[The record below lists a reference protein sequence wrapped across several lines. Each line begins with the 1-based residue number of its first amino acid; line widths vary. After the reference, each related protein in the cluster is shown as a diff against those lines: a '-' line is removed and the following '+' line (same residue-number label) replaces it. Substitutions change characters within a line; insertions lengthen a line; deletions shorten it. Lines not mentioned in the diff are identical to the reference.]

1 MIKKLLFISFKMLLC
16 IYSISQTGPY
26 IPKVI
31 PPSPDASS
39 LGKYGEI
46 PVGKYTG
53 AASLSVPIY
62 TISTGG
68 IQIPISLSY
77 NGSGIKV
84 EEQAS
89 WVGLGWSLNA
99 GGAIAISTVGLS
111 DFRPNSG
118 FLNHSYDLTTFP
130 ALSEQDKKNMV
141 TLISNGSLDIDPDI
155 YMYNVN
161 GNSGK
166 FIIDKSAM
174 KAISVPRNDL
184 QVNLPGTTPGNEW
197 EILDAKGNK
206 YIFNAKETSVAD
218 DRIGHVH
225 TFNSTYY
232 LTKIIT
238 NTNAEIIFNY
248 QSYSSLYYIR
258 NSSSKDYVDP
268 LNLNQTDPGCLQTYS
283 ENYSL
288 IEIQGKRI
296 ESIVWAGGKVVFK
309 KNQTFREDIL
319 NDYNLQSVEIHDEQ
333 DSVLKKFNFAYDYFV
348 GSESGYPSFL
358 TSQMPNKRLRL
369 LSVTESDS
377 ANNSLSPYSFE
388 YNDGVPY
395 YFTRAQDLWG
405 YYNGVDA
412 NQTLLPKTSAT
423 LGDANRKTNEVFAK
437 AGSIKKVTYP
447 TNGTSEFFYESNDAL
462 IPVSEFYKYDE
473 PLYSPT
479 FEPADIA
486 VSLAAGQHLASFTA
500 PASINGNDL
509 LKRFNYT
516 ITFPTSINCPGTNR
530 DCTGN
535 LEILLT
541 SSDNLHIIDLVA
553 AGTFVNGV
561 SSGEVWL
568 QAGKTYSLTKYGSGN
583 ANNTVCQVT
592 GKNNPQIFTINGVS
606 SINVKVGG
614 LRISSI
620 VSNPTTGVH
629 GVKKFFYH
637 SNVQAAENEK
647 LLQPSSGTLSS
658 YPEFSYHV
666 TETGPNYLCAKYSMS
681 ANSVAPMAVNGG
693 SVAGYKFCQE
703 VSVSPTEQ
711 QKTITEYLS
720 TQDFQDSY
728 SYTYP
733 FVNEQSR
740 DYLRGWVLDEKKYR
754 MNGTS
759 FELASQDSNTYNYVE
774 TTYLSVVGAKNG
786 CVDYYTNSSLGTREC
801 QNTIFKNYR
810 LSTKW
815 FYKKSTLQKLFQD
828 STLYLSS
835 LTNYFYDNDLN
846 LQLTRTETTDSKGD
860 SIRTTLKYP
869 HDFAV
874 APASPLNVYD
884 SMVNK
889 HRIGEV
895 VEEIKTNVTA
905 NKEIQRVR
913 NNFGSFQGAQLVMPS
928 SIQKSI
934 SNGILENEIL
944 FDNYDSKGNLIQYT
958 KRDGTIVS
966 ILWGYNSQ
974 YPVAEIINSTYTTVS
989 SNISQT
995 VLDNPADDV
1004 TLRNHL
1010 NGLRSIPGAIVTT
1023 YTYKPIVGKS
1033 SETDPRGRTTYYE
1046 YDTLGRLQYIRDHD
1060 HNIIKSYEYQYR
1072 QVQN

>member
-1 MIKKLLFISFKMLLC
+1 MIKKILFILFNIFLC
-16 IYSISQTGPY
+16 ISGISQTGPY

-39 LGKYGEI
+39 LGKYGEM

-53 AASLSVPIY
+53 TASLSVPIY

-111 DFRPNSG
+111 DFRPGSG

-130 ALSEQDKKNMV
+130 ALSEQDKKSMIS
-141 TLISNGSLDIDPDI
+141 LISNSSLDIDPDI

-166 FIIDKSAM
+166 FIIDKSTM
-174 KAISVPRNDL
+174 KAVSIPMNDL
-184 QVNLPGTTPGNEW
+184 QINLPDATSGNEW

-218 DRIGHVH
+218 DRVGHVH

-238 NTNAEIIFNY
+238 NTKAEIFFNY
-248 QSYSSLYYIR
+248 QSYSCLYYIR

-268 LNLNQTDPGCLQTYS
+268 LNQNPTGSGCLQPYS

-288 IEIQGKRI
+288 MEIQGKRI
-296 ESIVWAGGKVVFK
+296 ESIVWPGGKVVFK
-309 KNQTFREDIL
+309 KNLTLREDIL
-319 NDYNLQSVEIHDEQ
+319 NDYNLQSVEIHNEQ
-333 DSVLKKFNFAYDYFV
+333 DSVLKKFNFEYDYFV
-348 GSESGYPSFL
+348 GSETGYPSFL

-377 ANNSLSPYSFE
+377 SNNSLSPYSFE

-395 YFTRAQDLWG
+395 YFSRAQDLWG
-405 YYNGVDA
+405 YYNGADA
-412 NQTLLPKTSAT
+412 NLTLLPKASAT

-437 AGSIKKVTYP
+437 AGSIRKVTYP
-447 TNGTSEFFYESNDAL
+447 TDGYTEFFYEANDAL

-473 PLYSPT
+473 PLYSQT
-479 FEPADIA
+479 LESTNIA
-486 VSLAAGQHLASFTA
+486 VSLAAGQHLVDFTA
-500 PASINGNDL
+500 PASINGNDQ
-509 LKRFNYT
+509 LKKFNYT
-516 ITFPTSINCPGTNR
+516 ITYPTEINCPGTNR

-541 SSDNLHIIDLVA
+541 SSDNLHTIDLVA

-561 SSGEVWL
+561 SSGEIWL

-583 ANNTVCQVT
+583 ANNTLCQVT
-592 GKNNPQIFTINGVS
+592 GKNNPQTFTVNEIPSV
-606 SINVKVGG
+606 NVKVGG
-614 LRISSI
+614 LRIYSI
-620 VSNPTTGVH
+620 VSTPTIGVNS
-629 GVKKFFYH
+629 VKKYFYH

-658 YPEFSYHV
+658 YPVFSYHV
-666 TETGPNYLCAKYSMS
+666 IETGTNYLCAKYSMS

-693 SVAGYKFCQE
+693 SVSGYKFCQE
-703 VSVSPTEQ
+703 VSVSPIEQ
-711 QKTITEYLS
+711 QKTMTEYLS
-720 TQDFQDSY
+720 TQDFSDSY
-728 SYTYP
+728 SYSYP

-740 DYLRGWVLDEKKYR
+740 DYLRGWVLNEKKYK
-754 MNGTS
+754 MSGTS
-759 FELASQDSNTYNYVE
+759 FELVAQDSNTYNYVE
-774 TTYLSVVGAKNG
+774 TTYLSVVGVKNG
-786 CVDYYTNSSLGTREC
+786 CVDYYVNSSLGTKEC

-810 LSTKW
+810 LATKW
-815 FYKKSTLQKLFQD
+815 FYKNSTLQKLFQD
-828 STLYLSS
+828 SALYLSS
-835 LTNYFYDNDLN
+835 RTHFFYDNDLN
-846 LQLTRTETTDSKGD
+846 LQLTRTETTNSKGD
-860 SIRTTLKYP
+860 SIRTILKYP
-869 HDFAV
+869 HDFV
-874 APASPLNVYD
+874 SAPSSSLNLYD
-884 SMVNK
+884 SMVNN

-895 VEEIKTNVTA
+895 IEEIKTNVTV

-913 NNFGSFQGAQLVMPS
+913 NNFRSFQGAQLIMPS

-934 SNGILENEIL
+934 NNGILENEIL

-958 KRDGTIVS
+958 KRDGTVVS

-974 YPVAEIINSTYTTVS
+974 YPVAEIINSTYATVS
-989 SNISQT
+989 SYISQT
-995 VLDNPADDV
+995 VLDNPTDDV

-1023 YTYKPIVGKS
+1023 YTYRPIVGKS
-1033 SETDPRGRTTYYE
+1033 SETDPRGRNTYYE
-1046 YDTLGRLQYIRDHD
+1046 YDRLGRLQYIRDHD